1 MNNID
6 NKEINLFETL
16 IQYAIERDDFER
28 IYIYQLLRNYIMK
41 RNMKQIVLK
50 VGTIMMNGIYCINLL
65 VL

>member
-28 IYIYQLLRNYIMK
+28 IYIY
-41 RNMKQIVLK
+41 
-50 VGTIMMNGIYCINLL
+50 
-65 VL
+65 